1 MQLSKSSS
9 SFMGANAEVDAA
21 RGDANTI
28 KEEDYVDQDAS
39 AFIARTPHPDSL
51 Q

>member
-21 RGDANTI
+21 RGDANAI
-28 KEEDYVDQDAS
+28 REEDYVDQDAS
-39 AFIARTPHPDSL
+39 AFIVHPDSL